1 MKSKGTNRTLDS
13 CAEPQQ
19 CWRPIFPL
27 PETGRQKAPCPPHG
41 AFAFIGGGS
50 LYRPPDG
57 SDLSYVYHVDMPSTL
72 PRWSLR
78 KLVSA
83 QWPIRLKSKAFAILW
98 VMCAHYDP
106 QIDPARLYAH
116 FGVNDPPL
124 NLKPSLWPGYFGPFI
139 RRHDFSDVGDEAVPF
154 RELMVGSFGLIPNWS
169 KDATIA
175 RRTYNARSETV
186 HEKPSYRDAWRLARH
201 CIIPAE
207 AIYEPDWRSGK
218 AIPTRIT
225 RADGEPLGIAGL
237 WAAWKGPTGEITHS
251 FTMLTINADSHP
263 FMRQFHKQD
272 DEKRM
277 VVILNKEDYDAWLQA
292 PAGESQVFLRQFP
305 ADNLRAEQP
314 QRLLL

>member
-1 MKSKGTNRTLDS
+1 
-13 CAEPQQ
+13 
-19 CWRPIFPL
+19 
-27 PETGRQKAPCPPHG
+27 
-41 AFAFIGGGS
+41 
-50 LYRPPDG
+50 
-57 SDLSYVYHVDMPSTL
+57 
-72 PRWSLR
+72 
-78 KLVSA
+78 
-83 QWPIRLKSKAFAILW
+83 
-98 VMCAHYDP
+98 MCAHYDP
-106 QIDPARLYAH
+106 QIDPARLYTH

-124 NLKPSLWPGYFGPFI
+124 SLKPSLWPSYFGPFI
-139 RRHDFSDVGDEAVPF
+139 RRHEFSDVGDEAVPF
-154 RELMVGSFGLIPNWS
+154 RELMVGSFGLIPHWS

-237 WAAWKGPTGEITHS
+237 WAAWKGPTGEMTHS

-263 FMRQFHKQD
+263 FMRQFHKPD

-277 VVILNKEDYDAWLQA
+277 VVIVNKEDYDAWLLA
-292 PAGESQVFLRQFP
+292 PAAESRDFLRQFP

-314 QRLLL
+314 QPSLL